1 MHITFWIVHSLF
13 LTEYIVL
20 SGDIIVKSIIQKA
33 TEMLNACQKM
43 TEKLWA
49 WHSYNVILTCF
60 SSVHKT
66 VKKELHVMQNK
77 IIRFI
82 KGFDNRKRVNMI
94 SFLNHVSKF
103 YILPN

>member
-1 MHITFWIVHSLF
+1 M
-13 LTEYIVL
+13 L

-33 TEMLNACQKM
+33 TEMLNACQKIVEHGTRTM
-43 TEKLWA
+43 SFRL
-49 WHSYNVILTCF
+49 CF
-60 SSVHKT
+60 SGVNKT

-94 SFLNHVSKF
+94 SFLNHVNKF